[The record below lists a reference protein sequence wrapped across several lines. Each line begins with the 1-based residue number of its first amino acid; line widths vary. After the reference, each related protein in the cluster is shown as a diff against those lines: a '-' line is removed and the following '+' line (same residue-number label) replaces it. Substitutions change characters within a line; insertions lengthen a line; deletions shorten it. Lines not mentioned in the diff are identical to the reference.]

1 MLVYIAQRDW
11 DEIITNTVVGVSLFE
26 AGAFISIT
34 PMIFSWIFYFVG
46 KYDGFLEIL
55 N

>member
-11 DEIITNTVVGVSLFE
+11 DEIIRNTIVGVSLFE

-34 PMIFSWIFYFVG
+34 LMIFTGYS
-46 KYDGFLEIL
+46 IL
-55 N
+55 WENMMAL